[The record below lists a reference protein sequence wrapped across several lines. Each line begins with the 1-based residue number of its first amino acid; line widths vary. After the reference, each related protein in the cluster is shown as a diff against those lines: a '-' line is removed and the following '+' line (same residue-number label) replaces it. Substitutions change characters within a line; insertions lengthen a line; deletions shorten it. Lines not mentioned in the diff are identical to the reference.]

1 MKTKGTAGPHDILL
15 TFLKALGNMAK
26 AELLS
31 IFYES
36 FSNGV
41 VPGIWIETT
50 IPPLK
55 IAGKP
60 REVIS
65 SYRPVSLTYCDVKTM
80 ERMVRKRLYNLVETS
95 VWLCSE

>member
-15 TFLKALGNMAK
+15 TFLKALGNTAK

-41 VPGIWIETT
+41 VPGIRKETT
-50 IPPLK
+50 ILPLK
-55 IAGKP
+55 IAGK
-60 REVIS
+60 RKGVIS
-65 SYRPVSLTYCDVKTM
+65 SYRHVSLAYCVVKTM

-95 VWLCSE
+95 VWLCGE